1 VTGKARSAI
10 KRYLKNAEKLEHQR
24 MGRAILEKAFRDA
37 GQEFS
42 EKSLTAALK
51 KMKLARAD
59 DVYAQLAEGLVG
71 AADVVK
77 AVFPGLKE
85 ESALVSWTNW
95 ITRKPKANAI
105 PIEGLAPG
113 LGYHLAPCCQPL
125 FGDRIVGVITQGQG
139 VVVHTIDCDR
149 LVDQQ
154 DQLDRWLD
162 LKWSPNAADEV
173 QVGRLK
179 VAVNNEAGALANMCN
194 SIAQHGGNITNL
206 KIVGRA
212 PLVFDMLVDIE
223 VRDAKHLADIITGL
237 RASPSINGVDRPHG
251 EKELAAHDA

>member
-1 VTGKARSAI
+1 
-10 KRYLKNAEKLEHQR
+10 

-42 EKSLTAALK
+42 EKSLAAALK
-51 KMKLARAD
+51 KLRLAKAE
-59 DVYAQLAEGLVG
+59 DVYAHLAEGLVS

-77 AVFPGLKE
+77 AVFPGLKSD
-85 ESALVSWTNW
+85 ESPLTSWTNW
-95 ITRKPKANAI
+95 ITRKPKRNAI
-105 PIEGLAPG
+105 PIEGLAAG
-113 LGYHLAPCCQPL
+113 LGYHLAPCCQPMV
-125 FGDRIVGVITQGQG
+125 GDRIVGVIAQGQG
-139 VVVHTIDCDR
+139 VVVHTIDCEQ
-149 LVDQQ
+149 LAEKQ
-154 DQLDRWLD
+154 DQPDRWLD
-162 LKWSPNAADEV
+162 LTWSPDAANEV

-237 RASPSINGVDRPHG
+237 RASPSINAVDRPHG
-251 EKELAAHDA
+251 EKELVAHDA